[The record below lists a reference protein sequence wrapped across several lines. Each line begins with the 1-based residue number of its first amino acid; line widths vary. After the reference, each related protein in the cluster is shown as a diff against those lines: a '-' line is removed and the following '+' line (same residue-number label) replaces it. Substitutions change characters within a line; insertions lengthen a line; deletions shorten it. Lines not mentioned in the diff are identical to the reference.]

1 MLQHIIFL
9 LYIISIKL
17 NRISDVMVSVLNTS
31 GVDRGFASGR
41 VKPDYKIG
49 ILVLLR

>member
-41 VKPDYKIG
+41 AKPDYKMG
-49 ILVLLR
+49 IVVHLR

>member
-9 LYIISIKL
+9 LYILSIKL
-17 NRISDVMVSVLNTS
+17 NRISGVMVSVLNTS
-31 GVDRGFASGR
+31 GVDREFASGR

-49 ILVLLR
+49 ILVLLH